1 MKRIILKNEHYVGI
15 VLKNN
20 KMFIKVS
27 ALMITTR

>member
-1 MKRIILKNEHYVGI
+1 MKRIILQNEHYVGI
-15 VLKNN
+15 ALKD